1 MLINGFVF
9 NEATGKPDAV
19 APYVIGCVIAGVF
32 GMLWPLLW
40 KGDSKF
46 FLAIVA
52 SNFGMML
59 LPIAY
64 VTFFMMMNSRSLLGP
79 EKPRGASM
87 LTWNVLMGISVIGA
101 TIAAGGAIWEKIK
114 DPTSLSGQIVLVM
127 LVVYGALI
135 VVGFFLKPKAKQ
147 LDSA

>member
-9 NEATGKPDAV
+9 GEALGKPDAV
-19 APYVIGCVIAGVF
+19 MPYVMGCLVAGLF

-46 FLAIVA
+46 WLAIVA

-64 VTFFMMMNSRSLLGP
+64 ITFFMMMNSRSLLGP
-79 EKPRGASM
+79 EKPRGGSM
-87 LTWNVLMGISVIGA
+87 ITWNILMGVSVLGA
-101 TIAAGGAIWEKIK
+101 IVAAAGAIWEKIK
-114 DPTSLSGQIVLVM
+114 DPSSLSGQIVLVM
-127 LVVYGALI
+127 LILYTVLI
-135 VVGFFLKPKAKQ
+135 VVGFFFKPKPK
-147 LDSA
+147 